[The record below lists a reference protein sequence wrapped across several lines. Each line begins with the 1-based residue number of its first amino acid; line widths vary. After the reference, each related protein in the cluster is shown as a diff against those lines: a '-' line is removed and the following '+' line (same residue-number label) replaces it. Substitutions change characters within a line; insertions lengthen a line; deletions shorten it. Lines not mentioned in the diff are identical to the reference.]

1 MMGTRMVLT
10 RFISLAAVAL
20 AASANAADI
29 VLTPAAGAGVS
40 ITDATGNTTR
50 LRVAED
56 GSVTIPGTIF
66 KGASPFIHAFGS
78 NNAFVGISAGNFT
91 MSGNNNSS
99 LGAQTLGSATTG
111 SHNVAIGPH
120 ALAANT
126 TGSTNTAVGSF
137 SLVGSTTGLSN
148 TAVGVEALSQNS
160 TGDQNIA
167 IGALAGTNVIS
178 GSLNIYVGSAWS
190 ADESN
195 TIRIGRSQT
204 QNRVFIGGIRG
215 ITTASANAIPVMID
229 SNGQLGTASSSERV
243 KDDIADMNEASD
255 ALMNLRPVT
264 FHYKAD
270 QDPAG
275 RTLQYG
281 LIAEEVA
288 QVYPGLVAHAPDGQ
302 VETVMVQ
309 FLPAMLLNEVQKQ
322 RRTIE
327 RLERALAAMQQR
339 LGLPQEES
347 K

>member
-1 MMGTRMVLT
+1 MAST
-10 RFISLAAVAL
+10 RFISLAAFAV
-20 AASANAADI
+20 AASANAAEPGDI
-29 VLTPAAGAGVS
+29 VLTPAAGGGVS

-66 KGASPFIHAFGS
+66 KGGNSFIHAFGTR
-78 NNAFVGISAGNFT
+78 NAFVGISAGNLT
-91 MSGNNNSS
+91 MTGSNNTGLGASALLDNTAGNGNTATGSLALTNNQGGSNNIATGAYALLNNSN
-99 LGAQTLGSATTG
+99 GGG
-111 SHNVAIGPH
+111 NV
-120 ALAANT
+120 
-126 TGSTNTAVGSF
+126 
-137 SLVGSTTGLSN
+137 
-148 TAVGVEALSQNS
+148 AVGVEALGQNS
-160 TGDQNIA
+160 TGSDNIA
-167 IGALAGTNVIS
+167 IGTSAGSSVLS
-178 GSLNIYVGSAWS
+178 GSSNIYLGNYGP

-195 TIRIGRSQT
+195 TVRIGRSQT
-204 QNRVFIGGIRG
+204 HTRVFIGGVRG
-215 ITTASANAIPVMID
+215 ITTGSANAIPVMID

-243 KDDIADMNEASD
+243 KDDIVDMNEASD

-288 QVYPGLVAHAPDGQ
+288 QVYPGLVAHSPDGQ

-339 LGLPQEES
+339 LGLSPEES
-347 K
+347 Q